1 MEMYH
6 KGLGFKY
13 LLDTKYFRDRPVKDD
28 LGFLPPPPADKSYF
42 NAPKHALPEPD
53 LELQHSL
60 WECLKNRRSI
70 RRYSDTPIT
79 RKELSNL
86 VWATQGVTEKIGHHL
101 LRTAPSAGALYPFE
115 TYLYLNNVEGFEK
128 GLYHLHVAS
137 FSLEELKKG
146 DFSKELAEAA
156 LGQRM
161 VARAGVVF
169 LWSAVPLRC
178 MAKYRNRGIRY
189 IFLDLGHLCQNLQLA
204 ATALGLGSCPIG
216 AFFDDE
222 LNELLELDGIEESIV
237 YLNPVGKLS

>member
-1 MEMYH
+1 MKAYH

-28 LGFLPPPPADKSYF
+28 LGLLPPPPADKSYF
-42 NAPKHALPEPD
+42 NTPRFPLPEPD
-53 LELQHSL
+53 LVHGHSL
-60 WECLKNRRSI
+60 WDCLKKRRSI
-70 RRYSDTPIT
+70 RRYSNTPLT
-79 RKELSNL
+79 AQELSNL
-86 VWATQGVTEKIGHHL
+86 VWSIQGVTERVGTHL

-115 TYLYLNNVEGFEK
+115 TYIHVTNVEDFEK
-128 GLYHLHVAS
+128 GFYHLHVAS
-137 FSLEELKKG
+137 FSLEQLKKG
-146 DFSKELAEAA
+146 DFSEELASAA

-204 ATALGLGSCPIG
+204 ATALGMGSCPIG

-222 LNELLELDGIEESIV
+222 LNSLLDLDGIEETIV
-237 YLNPVGKLS
+237 YMNPVGKL